1 MTVTHCDNMGN
12 ILQLQ
17 TTVVRNPWNNV
28 VVAELAVDSPRQAQ
42 AKLAAAWAYHP
53 NLSCEQRYHILS
65 RARQLLQQN
74 KPEIAVLIS
83 EESGLSL
90 QDTYDEVE
98 IACVVLHYAAE
109 QALLMAAEN
118 CPSAGHSETNADIH
132 FSRRSPLSGIIAA
145 ITSFN
150 HPLAQVVCKVAP
162 AIVTNNRI
170 VLNPCEK
177 TPSSALALHK
187 ILSEAGMP
195 SKMFTLVNCSVAA
208 FLNLVVAQRYIDLLS
223 FTGCPAAGEEVARK
237 VTGCKLTLEID
248 SNDTMI
254 IAADA
259 DLKQAA
265 ALAARGAFSCSG
277 QRSSAIRR
285 VLVDR
290 RCHAAFV
297 RCLAEEAQSYRTG
310 NPLDTDVKL
319 GTLIDEISAAEI
331 EQRIRISVNQ
341 GACCV
346 TGNQRDGA
354 MLTATVLTGVT
365 ADMPL
370 MAKATFGPVA
380 LVTPYTSIESA
391 IRKANDAGLA
401 GNVSVITC
409 DQQLISRFMKE
420 LQVAK
425 VIINGIPGFYSE
437 ELSADGVSFSANK
450 YQESMTECCLAY
462 TCPQS

>member
-28 VVAELAVDSPRQAQ
+28 VVAELAVDSPQQAQ

-53 NLSCEQRYHILS
+53 DLTCEQRYHILN
-65 RARQLLQQN
+65 RARKLLLQN

-90 QDTYDEVE
+90 QDTCDEVE
-98 IACVVLHYAAE
+98 LASVVLDCAAQ
-109 QALLMAAEN
+109 QALDMDNEC
-118 CPSAGHSETNADIH
+118 CPSSDDSGSNAEIH
-132 FSRRSPLSGIIAA
+132 FSRRSPLPGIIAA

-187 ILSEAGMP
+187 ILTEAGMP
-195 SKMFTLVNCSVAA
+195 AQMFTVVNCSVAA
-208 FLNLVVAQRYIDLLS
+208 FLNLVVTQRYIDLLS
-223 FTGCPAAGEEVARK
+223 FTGCPSVGEEIARRIA
-237 VTGCKLTLEID
+237 GDCKLTLEID

-254 IAADA
+254 ICADA
-259 DLKQAA
+259 DLKHAA

-285 VLVDR
+285 VLVDL
-290 RCHAAFV
+290 RCQAVFV
-297 RCLAEEAQSYRTG
+297 RYLADEAKRYRTG

-354 MLTATVLTGVT
+354 MLSATVLTGVT

-380 LVTPYTSIESA
+380 LVVPYTSIEGA
-391 IRKANDAGLA
+391 IRKANDTGLG

-409 DQQLISRFMKE
+409 WHVKRPTKAVTSISVSR
-420 LQVAK
+420 
-425 VIINGIPGFYSE
+425 VIP
-437 ELSADGVSFSANK
+437 
-450 YQESMTECCLAY
+450 
-462 TCPQS
+462 PR